1 MWHKARSCTT
11 PGLTLET
18 LIVPLVTQNTGRET
32 HPPSPLLLS
41 NPTSEEKLSQKAQ
54 ISALTGCCSKL
65 PSRHLNKYPLKGTLC
80 NSLDSPHTPPITVNG
95 VKRLSIRVNQSEAYL
110 PFCGKTNAKS
120 YHERLRR
127 QRREKTV
134 LLSLCVKISMC
145 ASQKIVTSPCSCAI
159 ILQLWK
165 SGDWKG
171 QLYQGTGSLKKCV
184 CCF

>member
-1 MWHKARSCTT
+1 MSRSLEQCDIRRGVAP

-18 LIVPLVTQNTGRET
+18 LIVPLVTQNSGRGH
-32 HPPSPLLLS
+32 HPPSSPLLLS
-41 NPTSEEKLSQKAQ
+41 HPTSEDTLSQQAQ
-54 ISALTGCCSKL
+54 ISALTRCCSKL
-65 PSRHLNKYPLKGTLC
+65 PSCHFNKYHPKGTVC
-80 NSLDSPHTPPITVNG
+80 NSLDSPHTPPTTVNG
-95 VKRLSIRVNQSEAYL
+95 VKRLSIQVNQSKAYL

-159 ILQLWK
+159 ILQL
-165 SGDWKG
+165 
-171 QLYQGTGSLKKCV
+171 
-184 CCF
+184 